1 LEKVLGDPKEFL
13 LEDPNDREPP
23 NDRDPNERPP
33 LPPKLPLASAVNG
46 IMMKESIA
54 VMNTI
59 YACFKNV
66 FIGYLKI

>member
-13 LEDPNDREPP
+13 PEDPNDLEPP
-23 NDRDPNERPP
+23 NDRDPNDRPP

-46 IMMKESIA
+46 MMMKESIA

-59 YACFKNV
+59 CACFKNV